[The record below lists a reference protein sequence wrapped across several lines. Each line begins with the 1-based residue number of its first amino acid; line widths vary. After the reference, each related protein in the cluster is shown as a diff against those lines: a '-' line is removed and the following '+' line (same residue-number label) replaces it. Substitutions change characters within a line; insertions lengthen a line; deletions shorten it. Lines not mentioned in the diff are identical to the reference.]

1 MEKDI
6 DMRQAIEKAAKEYL
20 SQFPWEGGD
29 KLASHICEFDFKAG
43 FKAGAEWQAR
53 QSPWN
58 DTTEKPVQ
66 GKLCLVEYKDPDGE
80 IRVRLDKHCGM
91 EWKEMCHYDKILRWA
106 YVEDLLRKGG
116 IE

>member
-1 MEKDI
+1 MERDI
-6 DMRQAIEKAAKEYL
+6 DKRQTVEEAANEFCQKNF
-20 SQFPWEGGD
+20 SQLIDPLRQS
-29 KLASHICEFDFKAG
+29 LASLFKR
-43 FKAGAEWQAR
+43 GAEWQAR

-116 IE
+116 TE